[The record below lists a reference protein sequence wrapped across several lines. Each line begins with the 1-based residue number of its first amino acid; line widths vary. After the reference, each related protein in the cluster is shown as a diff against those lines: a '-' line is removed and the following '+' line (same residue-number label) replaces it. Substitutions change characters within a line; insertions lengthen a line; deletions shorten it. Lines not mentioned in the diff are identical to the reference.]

1 MHQYKPTISPRVS
14 REGSLNHSIPESWTQ
29 SALLCRAPLKIIK
42 STWRIDIRK
51 KNQAHHF
58 WGERLWQLYISHN
71 VLFGKIFHVQV
82 MILMIIWAPLNVEK
96 VSTKVP
102 LSAIS
107 VPQNA
112 QRISHYNRHI
122 VELNLYSS
130 SCKMLKSYWTC
141 MPRVMFS
148 VYQVIIT
155 FEWVK
160 AEKYLILT
168 L

>member
-1 MHQYKPTISPRVS
+1 MTTI
-14 REGSLNHSIPESWTQ
+14 H
-29 SALLCRAPLKIIK
+29 K
-42 STWRIDIRK
+42 SQRLIW
-51 KNQAHHF
+51 KN
-58 WGERLWQLYISHN
+58 I
-71 VLFGKIFHVQV
+71 V

-130 SCKMLKSYWTC
+130 SCKMLKSY
-141 MPRVMFS
+141 
-148 VYQVIIT
+148 
-155 FEWVK
+155 
-160 AEKYLILT
+160 ILDMYAAGHVFCVSGDNNVRMSQS
-168 L
+168 